1 MEGKDNITKNVKLDK
16 PLFFTA
22 TIFTGSIM
30 LYAALMPESA
40 LKMTNSMFHWVTRT
54 GGSPVLI
61 LSLVCLF
68 VCIWLSFSKYG
79 KIKFGGENV
88 KPDFKYS
95 TFCFMMFTAAVGSS
109 LIYWAMGEPMIYIND
124 PPMFTEPNTPE
135 AARWIMT
142 YPLFHWGPTGWAI
155 WMLPG
160 IPFAYFLWNR
170 KNTDLRVSTI
180 CSEIIGK
187 KRANGAIGFILNI
200 LTIFGAICGVA
211 SSIGFNCSLTGAGI
225 EELFGIPNT
234 MMVQVFVVLV
244 FIAFFSIVIIAG
256 IEKGV
261 SKVSDM
267 TVYVAFALVV
277 FIFIVSNSTF
287 IMNFLTDSVGVMIQN
302 YFAMSLWTDPVAE
315 SGFPQDWTVY
325 YWLWYYAYLLIM
337 GLFVAKIAKGRT
349 IRQVV
354 LTGLIFG
361 TLGCTLITGVFGGFA
376 CYTHF
381 ENVLPLQELITEV
394 GTSGAVIKL
403 IRSLPLGTV
412 ALVVFL
418 IVEFLMMATT
428 LSGCAY
434 SLSLISAKNM
444 SLDAIPSNSIKIAW
458 AIAVGG
464 MSMVALFMGGSIGA
478 IKNLCVVGGFPLM
491 VVMILITTSLIKWLK
506 KDIKTAKEDSE
517 GNLVVDYKE

>member
-1 MEGKDNITKNVKLDK
+1 
-16 PLFFTA
+16 
-22 TIFTGSIM
+22 
-30 LYAALMPESA
+30 
-40 LKMTNSMFHWVTRT
+40 
-54 GGSPVLI
+54 
-61 LSLVCLF
+61 
-68 VCIWLSFSKYG
+68 
-79 KIKFGGENV
+79 
-88 KPDFKYS
+88 
-95 TFCFMMFTAAVGSS
+95 
-109 LIYWAMGEPMIYIND
+109 
-124 PPMFTEPNTPE
+124 
-135 AARWIMT
+135 
-142 YPLFHWGPTGWAI
+142 
-155 WMLPG
+155 
-160 IPFAYFLWNR
+160 
-170 KNTDLRVSTI
+170 
-180 CSEIIGK
+180 
-187 KRANGAIGFILNI
+187 
-200 LTIFGAICGVA
+200 
-211 SSIGFNCSLTGAGI
+211 
-225 EELFGIPNT
+225 

-412 ALVVFL
+412 ALVVKEHL
-418 IVEFLMMATT
+418 NQQ
-428 LSGCAY
+428 
-434 SLSLISAKNM
+434 KN
-444 SLDAIPSNSIKIAW
+444 
-458 AIAVGG
+458 
-464 MSMVALFMGGSIGA
+464 
-478 IKNLCVVGGFPLM
+478 KNCKKLGFPTKNRFEKALNG
-491 VVMILITTSLIKWLK
+491 IF
-506 KDIKTAKEDSE
+506 
-517 GNLVVDYKE
+517 